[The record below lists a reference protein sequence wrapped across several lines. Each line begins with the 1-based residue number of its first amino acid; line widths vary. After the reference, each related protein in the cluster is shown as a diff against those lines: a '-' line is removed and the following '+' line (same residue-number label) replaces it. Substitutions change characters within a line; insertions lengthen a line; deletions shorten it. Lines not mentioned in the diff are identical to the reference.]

1 MAKET
6 KPAPIIPGER
16 YPSLDILR
24 GFAVLGILLMN
35 IQSFSMIEAAYIN
48 PAAYGD
54 LTGIN
59 KWTWIFSH
67 VLADQKFLSL
77 FSILFGAGI
86 VLFTNRIESKGLKPA
101 GLHYRRIFWLLI
113 IGLIHAYVFWHGDI
127 LVPYAVCGSI
137 AFLFRKKKPGTLLTV
152 GLIIFSISSLIYLMF
167 GLSIHQW
174 PQEAIQNT
182 MASWNPGPEKI
193 ASELATYRGEW
204 LEQMTHRIP
213 ASLIF
218 QTFIFLIWTGW
229 RVGGLML
236 IGMALYKWRILTAES
251 SRSFYYILMSLGF
264 GVGLPVVI
272 YGIIKNF
279 SADWSLYYS
288 MFLGSQFNY
297 WGSLFIAIGYIGLII
312 LFSKFIIKKKGNTP
326 LQAVGRL
333 AFSNYLFQTLICTF
347 IFYGHGLGLFGK
359 VQRITQLAIV
369 LGIWASQ
376 LIISPFWLRYFRY
389 GPVEWIWRSLTYWKP
404 QPMLRKGE

>member
-1 MAKET
+1 MAKEI
-6 KPAPIIPGER
+6 KPAPITPGER

-24 GFAVLGILLMN
+24 GFAILGILLMN
-35 IQSFSMIEAAYIN
+35 IQSFSMIEAAYLN
-48 PAAYGD
+48 PTAYGD

-59 KWTWIFSH
+59 KWTWIVTH

-86 VLFTNRIESKGLKPA
+86 ILFTTRIENRGLKPA
-101 GLHYRRIFWLLI
+101 GMHYRRIFWLLV

-127 LVPYAVCGSI
+127 LVPYAICGAI
-137 AFLFRKKKPGTLLTV
+137 AFLFRKKKPKTLLTV
-152 GLIIFSISSLIYLMF
+152 GLIIFSISSLIYIMF
-167 GLSIHQW
+167 GVSIHQW
-174 PQEAIQNT
+174 PQEAIQGT
-182 MASWNPGPEKI
+182 MASWNPGPEKM
-193 ASELATYRGEW
+193 ASELAAYRGGW

-229 RVGGLML
+229 RVGGLIL
-236 IGMALYKWRILTAES
+236 IGMALYKWRILTAER
-251 SRSFYYILMSLGF
+251 SRSFYYTLMSIGF
-264 GVGLPVVI
+264 GIGLPLVI

-279 SADWSLYYS
+279 SVEWSLHHS

-297 WGSLFIAIGYIGLII
+297 WGSLFIALGYIGLIM
-312 LFSKFIIKKKGNTP
+312 LFSKFIIEKKYTTP

-347 IFYGHGLGLFGK
+347 IFYGHGLGLFGT

-369 LGIWASQ
+369 FGIGALQ
-376 LIISPFWLRYFRY
+376 LIVSPLWLRYFRY
-389 GPVEWIWRSLTYWKP
+389 GPVEWIWRSLTYWKF
-404 QPMLRKGE
+404 QPLLKK

>member
-1 MAKET
+1 MDEKM
-6 KPAPIIPGER
+6 KLAPITPGER

-24 GFAVLGILLMN
+24 GFAILGILLMN
-35 IQSFSMIEAAYIN
+35 IQNFSMIEAAYIN
-48 PAAYGD
+48 PTAYGD
-54 LTGIN
+54 LAGIN
-59 KWTWIFSH
+59 KWSWIVSH

-86 VLFTNRIESKGLKPA
+86 VLFTNRIEKRGLKPA
-101 GLHYRRIFWLLI
+101 GMHYRRIFWLLV

-127 LVPYAVCGSI
+127 LVPYAICGAI
-137 AFLFRKKKPGTLLTV
+137 AFLFRKKKPKTLLTV
-152 GLIIFSISSLIYLMF
+152 GLIIFSISSLIYIMF
-167 GLSIHQW
+167 GVSIHQW
-174 PQEAIQNT
+174 PQEAIQGT
-182 MASWNPGPEKI
+182 MASWNPGTEKI
-193 ASELATYRGEW
+193 AAELTAYRGGW

-236 IGMALYKWRILTAES
+236 IGMALYKWDILTAKRT
-251 SRSFYYILMSLGF
+251 RSYYVTFMSIGF
-264 GVGLPVVI
+264 GIGLPLVI
-272 YGIIKNF
+272 YGVIKNF
-279 SADWSLYYS
+279 STGWTMQYS

-297 WGSLFIAIGYIGLII
+297 WGSLFIAMGYIGLIMFI
-312 LFSKFIIKKKGNTP
+312 SKHITEKKGCTS

-369 LGIWASQ
+369 LGIWTLQ
-376 LIISPFWLRYFRY
+376 LIVSSLWLRYFRY
-389 GPVEWIWRSLTYWKP
+389 GPVEWIWRSLTYWRFPPVLK
-404 QPMLRKGE
+404 K